1 MVLRLQGG
9 DRKRSLSAGDG
20 KAVLRRNDGPR
31 CFFTFPI
38 ADLGAMDLHTL
49 AAEAPGTIIS
59 TKDSLTIAC
68 GRGALT
74 ISSLQPEN
82 HKRMAAGD
90 FVNGYQVKV
99 NDTFDC

>member
-1 MVLRLQGG
+1 MGRIDWTKDAKTLDALIRGMYPNPGTYTFFRGKRVKIHRAEVS
-9 DRKRSLSAGDG
+9 DRESK
-20 KAVLRRNDGPR
+20 
-31 CFFTFPI
+31 
-38 ADLGAMDLHTL
+38 
-49 AAEAPGTIIS
+49 EAPGTIIS

>member
-1 MVLRLQGG
+1 M
-9 DRKRSLSAGDG
+9 
-20 KAVLRRNDGPR
+20 
-31 CFFTFPI
+31 
-38 ADLGAMDLHTL
+38 
-49 AAEAPGTIIS
+49 
-59 TKDSLTIAC
+59 
-68 GRGALT
+68 

>member
-1 MVLRLQGG
+1 MIIVITILAYFAFLMAFSRLTA
-9 DRKRSLSAGDG
+9 RRSDNDTFFRGNRVKIHRAEVSDG
-20 KAVLRRNDGPR
+20 ESK
-31 CFFTFPI
+31 
-38 ADLGAMDLHTL
+38 
-49 AAEAPGTIIS
+49 EAPGTIIS
-59 TKDSLTIAC
+59 TKDGLTIAC
-68 GRGALT
+68 GKGALT